1 MVGTPLRGILAGL
14 SGLGFVL
21 TFLFVR
27 SQLVSVPIVV
37 AIGGISLIALAIAGG
52 LPAVRR
58 LIGHTTTGDTDD
70 QETTGWWLARVE
82 PALEDSWNTWSD
94 LVFTIGLGTIGLGAF
109 GVLVTSPS
117 NDPPLGL
124 LIVGFLGINGAL
136 ISLAVAVA

>member
-27 SQLVSVPIVV
+27 SQLVSVSIVV

-58 LIGHTTTGDTDD
+58 LIGHTTTSDTDD

-82 PALEDSWNTWSD
+82 PALVEWWNTGSY
-94 LVFTIGLGTIGLGAF
+94 LVLSIGLGTIGLGAF

-136 ISLAVAVA
+136 ISLAMAVV

>member
-21 TFLFVR
+21 TLLFVR

-58 LIGHTTTGDTDD
+58 LIGHTTTGDSND

-94 LVFTIGLGTIGLGAF
+94 LVLTIGLGTIGLGAF

-136 ISLAVAVA
+136 ISLAMAVA

>member
-1 MVGTPLRGILAGL
+1 MAGAPLRGILSGL

-21 TFLFVR
+21 TFLFVQ
-27 SQLVSVPIVV
+27 SQLVSVPVVV
-37 AIGGISLIALAIAGG
+37 AIGGISLITLVIAGG

-58 LIGHTTTGDTDD
+58 LIGHTTTDDTDG
-70 QETTGWWLARVE
+70 QETSDWWLARVE

-94 LVFTIGLGTIGLGAF
+94 VVLTIGLGVIGLGAF
-109 GVLVTSPS
+109 GVLVTSSS

-136 ISLAVAVA
+136 ISLAMAVA

>member
-1 MVGTPLRGILAGL
+1 MVGAPLRGILAGL

-21 TFLFVR
+21 TFLLVQ
-27 SQLVSVPIVV
+27 SQLVTVPIVV
-37 AIGGISLIALAIAGG
+37 VIGGISLIALAIAGG

-94 LVFTIGLGTIGLGAF
+94 LVLTIGLGTIGLGAF
-109 GVLVTSPS
+109 GVLVTSS
-117 NDPPLGL
+117 SSDPPLGL
-124 LIVGFLGINGAL
+124 LIVGVLGINGAL
-136 ISLAVAVA
+136 ISLAMAVA

>member
-1 MVGTPLRGILAGL
+1 MVGAPLRGILAGL

-52 LPAVRR
+52 LPAVRQ
-58 LIGHTTTGDTDD
+58 LIGHTTTGDTND
-70 QETTGWWLARVE
+70 QETTGWWLARAE

-94 LVFTIGLGTIGLGAF
+94 LVLTIGLGTSGLGAF
-109 GVLVTSPS
+109 GVLITSPS

-136 ISLAVAVA
+136 ISLAMAVV

>member
-1 MVGTPLRGILAGL
+1 MVGAPLRGILAGL

-21 TFLFVR
+21 TFLLVQ
-27 SQLVSVPIVV
+27 SQLVTVPIVV

-58 LIGHTTTGDTDD
+58 LIGHTTTSDTDD

-94 LVFTIGLGTIGLGAF
+94 LVLTIGLGTIGLGAF
-109 GVLVTSPS
+109 GVLVTSSS

-136 ISLAVAVA
+136 ISLAMAVV

>member
-1 MVGTPLRGILAGL
+1 
-14 SGLGFVL
+14 
-21 TFLFVR
+21 
-27 SQLVSVPIVV
+27 VPIVV
-37 AIGGISLIALAIAGG
+37 ATGGISLIALAIAGG

-58 LIGHTTTGDTDD
+58 LIGHTTTGDTND

-94 LVFTIGLGTIGLGAF
+94 LVLTIGLGTTGLGAF

-136 ISLAVAVA
+136 ISLAIAVV

>member
-1 MVGTPLRGILAGL
+1 MAGAPLRGILSGL

-21 TFLFVR
+21 TFLFVQ
-27 SQLVSVPIVV
+27 SQLVSVPVVV
-37 AIGGISLIALAIAGG
+37 AIGGISLTALVIAGG

-58 LIGHTTTGDTDD
+58 LIGDTTTSDTDD
-70 QETTGWWLARVE
+70 QETMGWWLARVE

-94 LVFTIGLGTIGLGAF
+94 LVLAIGLGVIGLGAF
-109 GVLVTSPS
+109 GVLVTSSS

-136 ISLAVAVA
+136 ISLAMAVA